1 MMPINRGKLYMFKN
15 LIKVAFR
22 NIWKKKLFSLINI
35 IGLSVGIACFFLI
48 IINVRHESSYDK
60 FQKDGDRIYR
70 VALER
75 IYPEKV
81 IFYAVIPYS
90 IGDAMKTDFP
100 EVEKMTRVLFNRGPV
115 VLRYKEKSYEET
127 KIFFVEKNFFEMF
140 SIPLIKGTP
149 ETIFSTPN
157 SLVLTEDTALKYFG
171 EDEPIGKFL
180 ATPQGPALVSGVCE
194 NIPENSHMEFDFLV
208 SLNLT
213 GIQNRP
219 NYVSFSVHTYVML
232 KEGVPADEVEAKMP
246 DLVERYAA
254 GQIQAQTG
262 LSFKEYVAAGNG
274 YNYFFQPIRDI
285 HLHSNLEAEIKAN
298 GNITYVYVLI
308 AIAAF
313 LIIIACVNFMNLAT
327 ARSASRAREVGIRK
341 IVGSTKGL
349 LIRQFL
355 LESLIMSLI
364 SVAVAA
370 TWVQLLLPVFNQLTR
385 KQLEIHY
392 LQDPFNIVFLLVIGL
407 FVGMLAGLYP
417 AFVLS
422 SFRPVTILKGR
433 FTTSRSGTRMRN
445 ALVVLQFAISI
456 ICIAM
461 TMLVYRQMD
470 FMQKKDLG
478 FDKENM
484 VVIERAYTLRN
495 QGEAF
500 KQELRTLPGVVNAT
514 GSGTIFTGRGYYGIM
529 FQAGGDPEPKT
540 TRGFNIDEDFIDTMG
555 LEIVQGR
562 GFSRQFNETRNV
574 IINESTIEE
583 FGWND
588 PVGMKIRYL
597 GGEGEPT
604 GEYTIIGVV
613 TDFHYNSLHNP
624 INSFVLLG
632 LPQDQRVLANLQIKI
647 KPENIGETL
656 GAIEQKWKEFNP
668 QEQFSYYFLDSKLE
682 EMYGNEKT
690 SGQIFSIFSLLAIVI
705 ACIGLFGLSAYM
717 VELRTKEIGIRK
729 VLGSTASKIV
739 VLLSKDFAKLVGLA
753 FVIAT
758 PIAYYSMT
766 RWLQNFAFRSPVQ
779 VWIFLLAGM
788 AAILIAQLTISFQA
802 LKAANADPADA
813 LRFE

>member
-1 MMPINRGKLYMFKN
+1 MFKN

-35 IGLSVGIACFFLI
+35 VGLSVGIACFFLI
-48 IINVRHESSYDK
+48 VVNVRHESSYDK
-60 FQKDGDRIYR
+60 FQKNGDRIYR

-81 IFYAVIPYS
+81 ISYAVIPYS

-100 EVEKMTRVLFNRGPV
+100 EVEKMTRVLFNPGPV

-127 KIFFVEKNFFEMF
+127 KMFLVEPNFFEMF
-140 SIPLIKGTP
+140 SIALTKGNP
-149 ETIFSTPN
+149 ENIFATPN
-157 SLVLTEDTALKYFG
+157 SLVLTQDTALKYFG
-171 EDEPIGKFL
+171 DEDPIGKFL
-180 ATPQGPALVSGVCE
+180 TTPQGPALVSGVCE
-194 NIPENSHMEFDFLV
+194 NMPDNSHMGFDFLI
-208 SLNLT
+208 SLGLT
-213 GIQNRP
+213 GFQYNP
-219 NYVSFSVHTYVML
+219 DYVSFSVHTYVML
-232 KEGVPADEVEAKMP
+232 KEGVTPDAVETKMP
-246 DLVERYAA
+246 ALVEQYAA

-285 HLHSNLEAEIKAN
+285 HLHSNLVSEIKAN

-341 IVGSTKGL
+341 IVGSTKSL
-349 LIRQFL
+349 LVRQFL
-355 LESLIMSLI
+355 FESLVTSLI
-364 SVAVAA
+364 SVVVAA
-370 TWVQLLLPVFNQLTR
+370 TWVQLLLPVFNRLTQ

-392 LQDPFNIVFLLVIGL
+392 IQDPFNIVFLLAIGL
-407 FVGMLAGLYP
+407 FVGLLAGLYP

-422 SFRPVTILKGR
+422 SFRPVTVLKGR

-461 TMLVYRQMD
+461 TILVNRQMN
-470 FMQKKDLG
+470 FMQQKDLG

-484 VVIERAYTLRN
+484 VVIDRAYTLQN

-500 KQELRTLPGVVNAT
+500 KQELHNLPGVVNAT
-514 GSGTIFTGRGYYGIM
+514 GSGTIFTGRGYFGIM

-540 TRGFNIDEDFIDTMG
+540 TRGINIDEDFIDTMG

-562 GFSRQFNETRNV
+562 GFSREFNETRNV
-574 IINESTIEE
+574 IINESTIKE
-583 FGWND
+583 FGWNE
-588 PVGMKIRYL
+588 PVGMKVQYL
-597 GGEGEPT
+597 GGENEPT
-604 GEYTIIGVV
+604 GEYSIIGVV
-613 TDFHYNSLHNP
+613 KDFHYDSLHSP

-632 LPQDQRVLANLQIKI
+632 FPQEQRILGNMQIKI
-647 KPENIGETL
+647 KPDNIGETL
-656 GAIEQKWKEFNP
+656 GAIERKWKEFNP
-668 QEQFSYYFLDSKLE
+668 QEPLGYYFLDDKLN

-690 SGQIFSIFSLLAIVI
+690 SGQIFSLFSLLAIVI

-717 VELRTKEIGIRK
+717 AELRTKEIGIRK
-729 VLGSTASKIV
+729 VLGSTSSKIV
-739 VLLSKDFAKLVGLA
+739 ILLSKDFARLVGFA

-758 PIAYYSMT
+758 PLAYFAMT
-766 RWLQNFAFRSPVQ
+766 RWLQNFAFRSPVH
-779 VWIFLLAGM
+779 VWIFLLAGL
-788 AAILIAQLTISFQA
+788 AAVLIAQLTISFQA
-802 LKAANADPADA
+802 LKAANTDPANA

>member
-1 MMPINRGKLYMFKN
+1 MFKN
-15 LIKVAFR
+15 LIKVALR

-48 IINVRHESSYDK
+48 IINVRHESSYDR
-60 FQKDGDRIYR
+60 FQKNGDRIYR

-75 IYPEKV
+75 IYPDNV
-81 IFYAVIPYS
+81 IFYAIIPYS
-90 IGDAMKTDFP
+90 IGDAMTTDFP
-100 EVEKMTRVLFNRGPV
+100 EIEKMTRVLASRNPV
-115 VLRYKEKSYEET
+115 TLKYQEKSYEEK
-127 KIFFVEKNFFEMF
+127 KIIFVEENFFEMF

-149 ETIFSTPN
+149 ETIFTTPN
-157 SLVLTEDTALKYFG
+157 SMVLTRDTALKYFG
-171 EDEPIGKFL
+171 DEDPVGKYL
-180 ATPQGPALVSGVCE
+180 TTPQGPALVSGVCE
-194 NIPENSHMEFDFLV
+194 NLPDNSHMEFDFLV
-208 SLNLT
+208 SLKLL
-213 GIQNRP
+213 GFQNRP

-232 KEGVPADEVEAKMP
+232 QEGVSPDEVEAKMP
-246 DLVERYAA
+246 GLVERYAA
-254 GQIQAQTG
+254 GPIQAQTG

-285 HLHSNLEAEIKAN
+285 HLHSNLEAEIKPN

-355 LESLIMSLI
+355 FESLVTSVI
-364 SVAVAA
+364 SVVVAA
-370 TWVQLLLPVFNQLTR
+370 TWVQLLLPVFNRLTQ
-385 KQLEIHY
+385 KQLEINY
-392 LQDPFNIVFLLVIGL
+392 LQDPFNIVFLLSIGL
-407 FVGMLAGLYP
+407 FVGLLAGLYP
-417 AFVLS
+417 AFILS
-422 SFRPVTILKGR
+422 AFRPVTVLKGR

-461 TMLVYRQMD
+461 TILVYRQMD

-478 FDKENM
+478 FDKENQI
-484 VVIERAYTLRN
+484 VVERAYVLDKRE
-495 QGEAF
+495 EAF
-500 KQELRTLPGVVNAT
+500 KQELRTLPGVVNAAGANT
-514 GSGTIFTGRGYYGIM
+514 LISGGSYFGVM
-529 FQAGGDPEPKT
+529 FKSEGDPEVKT
-540 TRGFNIDEDFIDTMG
+540 TRAMVIDQDFIKTMG
-555 LEIVQGR
+555 LTLLQGR
-562 GFSRQFNETRNV
+562 GFSREFNETNNV
-574 IINESTIEE
+574 IINESTVRE
-583 FGWND
+583 FGWEN
-588 PVGMKIRYL
+588 PIGKTIKRL
-597 GGEGEPT
+597 GDTNEPT
-604 GEYTIIGVV
+604 GDYTIIGVIK
-613 TDFHYNSLHNP
+613 DFHYNSLHNP
-624 INSFVLLG
+624 INSFVLFSSA
-632 LPQDQRVLANLQIKI
+632 PDQRFFGNLNIKI
-647 KPENIGETL
+647 RPENVSATV
-656 GAIEQKWKEFNP
+656 ASIEEKWQAFVP
-668 QEQFSYYFLDSKLE
+668 QEPLSYYFLDDKLE

-717 VELRTKEIGIRK
+717 AELRTKEIGIRK

-739 VLLSKDFAKLVGLA
+739 VLLSRDFAKLVVLA

-758 PIAYYSMT
+758 PIAYYAMT
-766 RWLQNFAFRSPVQ
+766 RWLQNFAFRSPVR

-788 AAILIAQLTISFQA
+788 AAVLIAQLTISFQA
-802 LKAANADPADA
+802 LKAASTDPADA

>member
-1 MMPINRGKLYMFKN
+1 
-15 LIKVAFR
+15 VAFR

-35 IGLSVGIACFFLI
+35 VGLSVGIACFFLI
-48 IINVRHESSYDK
+48 LINVRHESSYDK
-60 FQKDGDRIYR
+60 FQENGDRIYR

-90 IGDAMKTDFP
+90 IGDAMKADFP
-100 EVEKMTRVLFNRGPV
+100 EVEKMTRILDNRGTV
-115 VLRYKEKSYEET
+115 MLGYKDKSYEEQN
-127 KIFFVEKNFFEMF
+127 IFFVEQNFFEMF
-140 SIPLIKGTP
+140 SISLIKGNP
-149 ETIFSTPN
+149 ENIFATPN
-157 SLVLTEDTALKYFG
+157 SIVMTEETALKYFG
-171 EDEPIGKFL
+171 EEDPVGKFL
-180 ATPQGPALVSGVCE
+180 TTPQGPALISGVCE
-194 NIPENSHMEFDFLV
+194 NMPENSHMEFDFLV
-208 SLNLT
+208 SLGIT
-213 GIQNRP
+213 GLQNRP
-219 NYVSFSVHTYVML
+219 NYVGFSVHTYVML
-232 KEGVPADEVEAKMP
+232 KEEVAPDDVESKMP

-262 LSFKEYVAAGNG
+262 LSFREYVAAGNG

-285 HLHSNLEAEIKAN
+285 HLHSNLEAEIKPN

-355 LESLIMSLI
+355 FESLVTSLI
-364 SVAVAA
+364 SVVVAA
-370 TWVQLLLPVFNQLTR
+370 TWVQLLLPVFNQLTQ
-385 KQLEIHY
+385 KQLVIHY
-392 LQDPFNIVFLLVIGL
+392 LQDPFNIVFLLTIGL
-407 FVGMLAGLYP
+407 FVGLLAGLYP

-422 SFRPVTILKGR
+422 SFPPMTILKGR

-461 TMLVYRQMD
+461 TILVYSQMN

-478 FDKENM
+478 FDKDNI
-484 VVIERAYTLRN
+484 VVIDRAYTLRN
-495 QGEAF
+495 RGEAF
-500 KQELRTLPGVVNAT
+500 KQELRNLPGVVNAA
-514 GSGTIFTGRGYYGIM
+514 GSGTIFTGGGYFGIM

-540 TRGFNIDEDFIDTMG
+540 TRGFNIDEDFIDTMD

-562 GFSRQFNETRNV
+562 GFSREFNETRNV
-574 IINESTIEE
+574 IINESTIKE
-583 FGWND
+583 FGWNE
-588 PVGMKIRYL
+588 PVGMKIQYL
-597 GGEGEPT
+597 GGEGDPT
-604 GEYTIIGVV
+604 GEYTIVGVV
-613 TDFHYNSLHNP
+613 KDFHYNSLHSP

-632 LPQDQRVLANLQIKI
+632 IQNEQRILANMQIKI
-647 KPENIGETL
+647 KPDNIGETI

-668 QEQFSYYFLDSKLE
+668 QEPFSYYFLDSKLE

-690 SGQIFSIFSLLAIVI
+690 SGQIFSLFSLLAIVI

-717 VELRTKEIGIRK
+717 AELRTKEIGIRK

-739 VLLSKDFAKLVGLA
+739 VLLSKDFAKLVALA

-758 PIAYYSMT
+758 PIAYYAMT
-766 RWLQNFAFRSPVQ
+766 RWLQNFAFRSTVH

-788 AAILIAQLTISFQA
+788 AAVLIAQLTISFQA
-802 LKAANADPADA
+802 LKAANTDPADA

>member
-1 MMPINRGKLYMFKN
+1 MFKN

-35 IGLSVGIACFFLI
+35 VGLSVGIACFFLI

-60 FQKDGDRIYR
+60 FQENGDRIYR

-90 IGDAMKTDFP
+90 IGDAMMTDFP
-100 EVEKMTRVLFNRGPV
+100 EIEKMTRVLFNRGPV
-115 VLRYKEKSYEET
+115 VLRYEEKSYEEN
-127 KIFFVEKNFFEMF
+127 KIFFVEQNFFEMF
-140 SIPLIKGTP
+140 SINLIKGTP
-149 ETIFSTPN
+149 DTIFTTPN
-157 SLVLTEDTALKYFG
+157 SMVMTEDTALKYFG
-171 EDEPIGKFL
+171 DEDPVRKYL
-180 ATPQGPALVSGVCE
+180 TTPQGPALVSGVCE
-194 NIPENSHMEFDFLV
+194 NIPENSHMEFDLLV

-213 GIQNRP
+213 GLQNRP

-232 KEGVPADEVEAKMP
+232 KEGVSPDEAEAKMP
-246 DLVERYAA
+246 GLVERYAA

-285 HLHSNLEAEIKAN
+285 HLHSNLENEIKAN

-355 LESLIMSLI
+355 FESLVMSLI
-364 SVAVAA
+364 SVLVAA
-370 TWVQLLLPVFNQLTR
+370 TWVQLLLPIFNRLTQ

-392 LQDPFNIVFLLVIGL
+392 LQDPFNIVFLLAIGL
-407 FVGMLAGLYP
+407 FVGLLAGLYP

-433 FTTSRSGTRMRN
+433 FTSSRSGTRMRN

-461 TMLVYRQMD
+461 TILVYRQMN

-484 VVIERAYTLRN
+484 VVIERAYTLQSR
-495 QGEAF
+495 GEAF
-500 KQELRTLPGVVNAT
+500 KQELRTLPGVVNAA
-514 GSGTIFTGRGYYGIM
+514 GSGTILTGRGYFGIM
-529 FQAGGDPEPKT
+529 FQGEGDTEVKT
-540 TRGFNIDEDFIDTMG
+540 TRGMNIDEDFIDTID

-574 IINESTIEE
+574 IINETTIKE

-597 GGEGEPT
+597 GGEGEPV

-613 TDFHYNSLHNP
+613 KDFHYNSLHSP

-632 LPQDQRVLANLQIKI
+632 LPQEQRILGNLQIKI

-656 GAIEQKWKEFNP
+656 GAIEKKWKEFNP

-690 SGQIFSIFSLLAIVI
+690 SGQIFSLFSLLAIVI

-717 VELRTKEIGIRK
+717 SELRTKEIGIRK

-753 FVIAT
+753 FIIAT
-758 PIAYYSMT
+758 PIAYYAMT
-766 RWLQNFAFRSPVQ
+766 RWLQNFAFRSSVQ
-779 VWIFLLAGM
+779 AWIFLLAGM
-788 AAILIAQLTISFQA
+788 TAVLIAQLTISFQA
-802 LKAANADPADA
+802 LKAANTDPADA

>member
-1 MMPINRGKLYMFKN
+1 MFKN

-35 IGLSVGIACFFLI
+35 VGLSVGIACFFLI
-48 IINVRHESSYDK
+48 IVNVRHESSFDK
-60 FQKDGDRIYR
+60 FQKNGDRIYR

-81 IFYAVIPYS
+81 IFYAIIPYS
-90 IGDAMKTDFP
+90 IGEAMAADFP
-100 EVEKMTRVLFNRGPV
+100 EVERMTRVFDNNNPFM
-115 VLRYKEKSYEET
+115 LRYKDKSYEE
-127 KIFFVEKNFFEMF
+127 KNILFVEQNFFEMF
-140 SIPLIKGTP
+140 SISLIKGTP

-157 SLVLTEDTALKYFG
+157 SMVMTQDSALKYFG
-171 EDEPIGKFL
+171 DEDPVGKYI
-180 ATPQGPALVSGVCE
+180 TTVQGPVLVSGVCE

-208 SLNLT
+208 SLNLI
-213 GIQNRP
+213 GFQNRP

-232 KEGVPADEVEAKMP
+232 QEGVSPGEVEAKMP
-246 DLVERYAA
+246 GLVERYAA
-254 GQIQAQTG
+254 GPIQAQTG
-262 LSFKEYVAAGNG
+262 LSFKEYTAAGNG

-285 HLHSNLEAEIKAN
+285 HLHSNLEAEIKPN

-341 IVGSTKGL
+341 IIGSTKGL

-355 LESLIMSLI
+355 FESLVMSLI
-364 SVAVAA
+364 SISVAA
-370 TWVQLLLPVFNQLTR
+370 ALVQLLLPVFNQLAR
-385 KQLEIHY
+385 KQLEIQY
-392 LQDPFNIVFLLVIGL
+392 LQDPFNLVFLLAIGL
-407 FVGMLAGLYP
+407 FVGLLAGLYP

-422 SFRPVTILKGR
+422 SFRPVTVLKGR
-433 FTTSRSGTRMRN
+433 FSTSRSGTRMRN

-461 TMLVYRQMD
+461 TILVYRQMD

-478 FDKENM
+478 FDKENT
-484 VVIERAYTLRN
+484 VVIERAFTLQNR
-495 QGEAF
+495 GEAF
-500 KQELRTLPGVVNAT
+500 KQELRSLSGVENAA
-514 GSGTIFTGRGYYGIM
+514 GSNTIVSGGGYYGIM
-529 FQAGGDPEPKT
+529 FQAGRDPEPKT
-540 TRGFNIDEDFIDTMG
+540 TRGMNIDEDFIDTMD
-555 LEIVQGR
+555 LEITQGR
-562 GFSRQFNETRNV
+562 GFSREFNETRNV
-574 IINESTIEE
+574 IINESTIKE
-583 FGWND
+583 FGWNE

-597 GGEGEPT
+597 GEEDEPI

-613 TDFHYNSLHNP
+613 KDFHYNSLHNP
-624 INSFVLLG
+624 INSFVLLS
-632 LPQDQRVLANLQIKI
+632 LPSDQRIFANLQIKI
-647 KPENIGETL
+647 KPNNVGETL
-656 GAIEQKWKEFNP
+656 GAIEHKWKEFNP
-668 QEQFSYYFLDSKLE
+668 QEPMSYYFLDDKLD

-717 VELRTKEIGIRK
+717 AELRTKEIGIRK

-739 VLLSKDFAKLVGLA
+739 VLLSKDFAKLVALS

-758 PIAYYSMT
+758 PLAYYAMT
-766 RWLQNFAFRSPVQ
+766 LWLQNFAFRSPVH
-779 VWIFLLAGM
+779 VWIFLVAGLA
-788 AAILIAQLTISFQA
+788 AVLIAQFTISFQA
-802 LKAANADPADA
+802 LKAANTDPADA

>member
-1 MMPINRGKLYMFKN
+1 MFKN

-22 NIWKKKLFSLINI
+22 NIWRKKLFSLINI

-48 IINVRHESSYDK
+48 MINVRHEFSYDK
-60 FQKDGDRIYR
+60 FQENSDRIYR

-75 IYPEKV
+75 IYPDNV

-90 IGDAMKTDFP
+90 IGDAMMADFP
-100 EVEKMTRVLFNRGPV
+100 EVEQMTRILANRNPIMLG
-115 VLRYKEKSYEET
+115 YQEKSYEEK
-127 KIFFVEKNFFEMF
+127 KILFVEPNFFEMF
-140 SIPLIKGTP
+140 SISLIKGTP
-149 ETIFSTPN
+149 ESIFATPN
-157 SLVLTEDTALKYFG
+157 SMVMTEETALKYFG
-171 EDEPIGKFL
+171 DEDPVGKFIT
-180 ATPQGPALVSGVCE
+180 TPQGPALVSGVCE

-213 GIQNRP
+213 GLQNRP

-232 KEGVPADEVEAKMP
+232 EEGISPGNVEAKMP
-246 DLVERYAA
+246 GLVERYAA
-254 GQIQAQTG
+254 GPIQAQTG

-274 YNYFFQPIRDI
+274 YNYFLQPLREI
-285 HLHSNLEAEIKAN
+285 HLHSNLESEIKAN

-313 LIIIACVNFMNLAT
+313 LIIIACINFMNLAT

-341 IVGSTKGL
+341 IVGSTKKS

-355 LESLIMSLI
+355 FESLVMSLI
-364 SVAVAA
+364 SVVVASFL
-370 TWVQLLLPVFNQLTR
+370 VQLLLPIFNHFTQ
-385 KQLEIHY
+385 KQLEIQY
-392 LQDPFNIVFLLVIGL
+392 LKEPFHVVFLLAVGIIVGL
-407 FVGMLAGLYP
+407 LAGLYP

-422 SFRPVTILKGR
+422 SFRPVTVLKGR

-461 TMLVYRQMD
+461 TLIVYRQMD

-478 FDKENM
+478 FDKENTI
-484 VVIERAYTLRN
+484 VIERAFTLRN

-500 KQELRTLPGVVNAT
+500 NQELRSLPGVVNAA
-514 GSGTIFTGRGYYGIM
+514 GSNTLVSGGFYYGIM
-529 FQAGGDPEPKT
+529 FQAEGDPEVKT
-540 TRGFNIDEDFIDTMG
+540 TRGMNIDEDFIDTMG

-562 GFSRQFNETRNV
+562 GFSREFNETRNV
-574 IINESTIEE
+574 IINEATIKE
-583 FGWND
+583 FGWNE

-597 GGEGEPT
+597 GEEDEPV
-604 GEYTIIGVV
+604 GEYTIVGVV
-613 TDFHYNSLHNP
+613 KDFHYNSLHSP

-632 LPQDQRVLANLQIKI
+632 LPADQRIFANMQIKI
-647 KPENIGETL
+647 QPNNIGETL

-668 QEQFSYYFLDSKLE
+668 KEPMSYYFLDDKLD

-717 VELRTKEIGIRK
+717 AELRTKEIGIRK
-729 VLGSTASKIV
+729 VLGSTSSNIV
-739 VLLSKDFAKLVGLA
+739 VLLSKDFAKLVVLA
-753 FVIAT
+753 FVIAA
-758 PIAYYSMT
+758 PIAYYAMT
-766 RWLQNFAFRSPVQ
+766 RWLQNFAFRSPVH
-779 VWIFLLAGM
+779 VWIFLLAGT
-788 AAILIAQLTISFQA
+788 AAVLIAQLTISLQA
-802 LKAANADPADA
+802 LKAANTDPADA

>member
-1 MMPINRGKLYMFKN
+1 MFKN

-22 NIWKKKLFSLINI
+22 NIWKKKLFSFINI
-35 IGLSVGIACFFLI
+35 VGLSVGIACFFLI
-48 IINVRHESSYDK
+48 IINVLHESSYDK

-75 IYPEKV
+75 IYPDNV
-81 IFYAVIPYS
+81 IFYAIIPYS
-90 IGDAMKTDFP
+90 IGDAMTTDFP
-100 EVEKMTRVLFNRGPV
+100 EVEKMTRILANRNPIMLG
-115 VLRYKEKSYEET
+115 YQEKSYEEK
-127 KIFFVEKNFFEMF
+127 KILFVEPNFFEMF
-140 SIPLIKGTP
+140 SISLIKGTP
-149 ETIFSTPN
+149 ETIFATPN
-157 SLVLTEDTALKYFG
+157 SMVMTEETALKYFG
-171 EDEPIGKFL
+171 DEDPVGKYIT
-180 ATPQGPALVSGVCE
+180 TPQGPALVSGICK
-194 NIPENSHMEFDFLV
+194 NIPANSHMEFDFLV
-208 SLNLT
+208 SLNLI
-213 GIQNRP
+213 GFQNRP

-232 KEGVPADEVEAKMP
+232 QEGVPPGEVEAKMP
-246 DLVERYAA
+246 GLVERYAA
-254 GQIQAQTG
+254 GPIQAQTG

-298 GNITYVYVLI
+298 GNITYVYVLV
-308 AIAAF
+308 AIAVF
-313 LIIIACVNFMNLAT
+313 LIIIACINFMNLAT

-355 LESLIMSLI
+355 FESLLTSLI
-364 SVAVAA
+364 SVSVAA
-370 TWVQLLLPVFNQLTR
+370 VLVQLFLPVFNQLTQ
-385 KQLEIHY
+385 KQLEIQY
-392 LQDPFNIVFLLVIGL
+392 FQDPFNIVFLLAIGL
-407 FVGMLAGLYP
+407 FVGLLAGLYP

-422 SFRPVTILKGR
+422 SFRPVTVLKGR

-461 TMLVYRQMD
+461 TILVFRQMD

-478 FDKENM
+478 FDKENT
-484 VVIERAYTLRN
+484 VVIERTFTLQNR
-495 QGEAF
+495 GEAF
-500 KQELRTLPGVVNAT
+500 KQELRTLPGVANAA
-514 GSGTIFTGRGYYGIM
+514 GSNTIVSGGGYYGIM
-529 FQAGGDPEPKT
+529 FQAGGDPEVKT
-540 TRGFNIDEDFIDTMG
+540 TRGMNIDEDFIDTMG
-555 LEIVQGR
+555 LEITQGR
-562 GFSRQFNETRNV
+562 GFSREFNETRNV
-574 IINESTIEE
+574 IINESTIKE
-583 FGWND
+583 FGWNE

-597 GGEGEPT
+597 GDENEPV

-613 TDFHYNSLHNP
+613 KDFHYNSLHSP

-632 LPQDQRVLANLQIKI
+632 LPQDQRILANLQFKI
-647 KPENIGETL
+647 KPNNVGETL

-668 QEQFSYYFLDSKLE
+668 QEPMSYYFLDDKLD

-717 VELRTKEIGIRK
+717 AELRTKEIGIRK

-739 VLLSKDFAKLVGLA
+739 VLLSKDFAKLVALA

-758 PIAYYSMT
+758 PLAYFAMT

-779 VWIFLLAGM
+779 VWIFLLAGLV
-788 AAILIAQLTISFQA
+788 AVLIAQLTISFQA
-802 LKAANADPADA
+802 LKAANTDPADA